1 MKAEL
6 IADRRQLEP
15 LRIKTHL
22 HPLLTHQDTVKRQQV
37 RRVPSRRALDRNVRE
52 AELLQVLQR
61 RRRAMGEV
69 QNLGTS
75 RVVSLC
81 PSCLFNELW
90 LIVLLWVFFVGFQG
104 SAVRHRCFFN
114 YFMLYLL
121 IPLVLSLQM
130 RLNALKI
137 KVKEVEATIRPLLI
151 CTQRVFVPLKYL

>member
-1 MKAEL
+1 
-6 IADRRQLEP
+6 
-15 LRIKTHL
+15 
-22 HPLLTHQDTVKRQQV
+22 
-37 RRVPSRRALDRNVRE
+37 
-52 AELLQVLQR
+52 
-61 RRRAMGEV
+61 MGEV

-90 LIVLLWVFFVGFQG
+90 LIVLLWFFFVGFQG